1 MLIYNGDPTTAG
13 TDIQLPYCPAFL
25 FFPLA
30 SIPTRLKV
38 NVLGK
43 GVILD
48 ISDVDLLTQF
58 GIQQNTNP
66 DATKAGIIVP
76 LANGLYGNQNTYI
89 TIARAG
95 VTPTYAFS
103 TARGTYFYVTTQQTV
118 LANSGYTFERFFTLT
133 MAAVDPNDEINVT
146 FADGTVQKMQL
157 IELQALNQLS
167 TTYDPATAEVTID
180 NTRGQ
185 IRNINY
191 IPVGQRNVLIT
202 NVANL

>member
-1 MLIYNGDPTTAG
+1 MLIYNGDPTAAG

-25 FFPLA
+25 FFTLA
-30 SIPTRLKV
+30 AIPTRLKV